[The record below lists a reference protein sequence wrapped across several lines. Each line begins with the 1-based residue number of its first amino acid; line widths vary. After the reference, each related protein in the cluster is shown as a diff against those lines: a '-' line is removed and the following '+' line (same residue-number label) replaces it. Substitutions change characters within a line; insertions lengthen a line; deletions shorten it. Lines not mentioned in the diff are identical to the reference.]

1 MSDNAR
7 AEQVL
12 DAAEQRIRIGGYHAV
27 SFRDLAA
34 DVGIRSASV
43 HHHFP
48 QKADLGTAV
57 VQRYRDRFL
66 AALAPVCDRSP
77 AERLRAFCAAYR
89 QAFQAA
95 DAVCLCGMLAAES
108 HGLPDRVGD
117 AVRDFF
123 TANFAWVA
131 DCLPSDRAES
141 SRRAEA
147 TGIVAA
153 LQGAMI
159 LAATFRDP
167 TILERTIEQVLERGG
182 APLTD
187 GK

>member
-1 MSDNAR
+1 MRENAR

-12 DAAEQRIRIGGYHAV
+12 DAAERRIRAGGYHAV

-34 DVGIRSASV
+34 DAGIRSASV

-57 VQRYRDRFL
+57 VERYRDRFL
-66 AALAPVCDRSP
+66 GALAGVRDRAPV
-77 AERLRAFCAAYR
+77 ERLRAFCAAYR
-89 QAFQAA
+89 QAFHAA

-108 HGLPDRVGD
+108 HGLPERVGA

-123 TANFAWVA
+123 SANIGWVA
-131 DCLPSDRAES
+131 DCLPMDQAEER
-141 SRRAEA
+141 RRAEA
-147 TGIVAA
+147 TGVVAL

-167 TILERTIEQVLERGG
+167 VILDRAIEQVLDRLE
-182 APLTD
+182 PH
-187 GK
+187 

>member
-12 DAAEQRIRIGGYHAV
+12 DAAEQRIRAGGYHAV
-27 SFRDLAA
+27 SFRDLAS

-48 QKADLGTAV
+48 QKADLGLALV
-57 VQRYRDRFL
+57 ERYRDRFL
-66 AALAPVCDRSP
+66 AGLAASLNQPP
-77 AERLRAFCAAYR
+77 ADRLRAFCAAYR
-89 QAFQAA
+89 AAFRAE

-108 HGLPDRVGD
+108 HGLPDRVGA
-117 AVRDFF
+117 AVRGFF
-123 TANFAWVA
+123 TANIAWVA
-131 DCLPSDRAES
+131 DCLPPEYPEGR
-141 SRRAEA
+141 RRAEA

-159 LAATFRDP
+159 LAATFREPQLLDD
-167 TILERTIEQVLERGG
+167 TIAQVLERHAG
-182 APLTD
+182 T
-187 GK
+187 